1 MREEARGWLGLIY
14 DWRRRST
21 SHCEAGNL
29 LAAQLRRKEPEEGGP
44 RPSGKSINFGTRQRW
59 LEAIRPF
66 PAGLPRGRQFPRSIE
81 RAQTCLRSGVVSIGW
96 EASVEHLVWSRHVEQ
111 KRSPVTTHQAVL
123 RAGGDPGP
131 RASPREAVKSHGH
144 THCGEPLGEGLH
156 GHPLCEQQRKRRISL
171 EEEAES
177 TAWLPDGTVCTV
189 RPCVSFPRSHCS
201 NTQP

>member
-1 MREEARGWLGLIY
+1 MSLGA
-14 DWRRRST
+14 S
-21 SHCEAGNL
+21 
-29 LAAQLRRKEPEEGGP
+29 
-44 RPSGKSINFGTRQRW
+44 FGCP
-59 LEAIRPF
+59 LK
-66 PAGLPRGRQFPRSIE
+66 
-81 RAQTCLRSGVVSIGW
+81 
-96 EASVEHLVWSRHVEQ
+96 SRHLRKVPNLFALASLLYKQEQ

-144 THCGEPLGEGLH
+144 THLDEPLGEGLH

-177 TAWLPDGTVCTV
+177 TARLQDGTVCTV
-189 RPCVSFPRSHCS
+189 RPCVRFPRSHCS